1 MSQFAFGYTNT
12 TAEGNQTET
21 YTNLTVEYY
30 NQTIVTLGH
39 PGIALPAASFV
50 KFATALNELSN
61 NAWNCTQ
68 RMGYICAAPV
78 TCSAFVGG
86 PGSSY
91 NLTGLD
97 FRIVFETQ
105 EDRYLR
111 IPLTALMRNSL
122 TVPSMCE
129 ILVYYL

>member
-12 TAEGNQTET
+12 SADGTQNET
-21 YTNLTVEYY
+21 YTNLTVANS

-50 KFATALNELSN
+50 KFATALNLVSN
-61 NAWNCTQ
+61 NVWNCTQ
-68 RMGYICAAPV
+68 RMGYLCAAPV
-78 TCSAFVGG
+78 SCSAFVPG

-97 FRIVFETQ
+97 FRIVF
-105 EDRYLR
+105 
-111 IPLTALMRNSL
+111 
-122 TVPSMCE
+122 
-129 ILVYYL
+129 

>member
-97 FRIVFETQ
+97 FRIVFET
-105 EDRYLR
+105 
-111 IPLTALMRNSL
+111 
-122 TVPSMCE
+122 
-129 ILVYYL
+129 